1 MARRGKKKSLFRR
14 IRRILFLA
22 SAATAIV
29 RFAMSRRPQTPA
41 RDTRPAEWAPLSAT
55 TAGSRSSASAATSST
70 TTAAADSTATLP
82 PWVEPVDGACPVTH
96 PVKGNT
102 NSGIYHVA
110 GGRFYDATVPERCY
124 RDTEA
129 AEQDGMRA
137 SKR

>member
-1 MARRGKKKSLFRR
+1 MAGRGKKKSLFRR

-29 RFAMSRRPQTPA
+29 RFAMSRRPKTQPLDA
-41 RDTRPAEWAPLSAT
+41 RPAEWAPLTAAT
-55 TAGSRSSASAATSST
+55 TAPAAATSARASV
-70 TTAAADSTATLP
+70 ADSSTLA
-82 PWVEPVDGACPVTH
+82 PWVAPVDGACPITH

-124 RDTEA
+124 RDTAA
-129 AEQDGMRA
+129 AEEDGMRA

>member
-29 RFAMSRRPQTPA
+29 RFAMSRRPKTQPLDA
-41 RDTRPAEWAPLSAT
+41 RPAEWAPLTAAT
-55 TAGSRSSASAATSST
+55 TARA
-70 TTAAADSTATLP
+70 AAADTSTLA
-82 PWVEPVDGACPVTH
+82 PWVEPVDGICPITH
-96 PVKGNT
+96 PVKGKT

-124 RDTEA
+124 RDTAA
-129 AEQDGMRA
+129 AEEDGMRA